1 MGAGASASHKEIIDD
16 LPVIK
21 SAGGTPCR
29 SPTISDKNRKGM
41 FSWPTQKIEQEEN
54 DQMFQALKE
63 ELEMKAR
70 ITRELEGI
78 VRSRGGGGGSNA
90 S

>member
-1 MGAGASASHKEIIDD
+1 MGAGASASHKEIIDEH
-16 LPVIK
+16 PVIK

-29 SPTISDKNRKGM
+29 SPVISVKKGI

-78 VRSRGGGGGSNA
+78 MRTTRGDGGRSNA